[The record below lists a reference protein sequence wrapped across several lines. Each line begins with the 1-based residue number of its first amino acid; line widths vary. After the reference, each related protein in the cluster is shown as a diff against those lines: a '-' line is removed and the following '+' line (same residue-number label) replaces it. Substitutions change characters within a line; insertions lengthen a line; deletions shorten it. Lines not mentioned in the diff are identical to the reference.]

1 MKKLFLIILL
11 FSLSCNKDSSST
23 SDQKVASQSGDDNTS
38 VVDDSNSPDGDNNY
52 GGDYGGNY
60 GGTTGSYSGG
70 SGDGDNDSGSG
81 TDTSTTKSWTE
92 EFVDLVNA
100 HRSSIG
106 LRTLIHNDG
115 MADIARGHSEDMAS
129 GRVAFGHTGFSAR
142 CSEARSVLGGGNW
155 CAENVAAGQKTPQAA
170 FTSWMNSSG
179 HRANIESSKATHMGF
194 GYAKNSSGK
203 YYWTQIFLQ
212 N

>member
-11 FSLSCNKDSSST
+11 FTLSCNKDSSST
-23 SDQKVASQSGDDNTS
+23 SSETSAPSQTREPDSSTIDDGNDSGS
-38 VVDDSNSPDGDNNY
+38 
-52 GGDYGGNY
+52 
-60 GGTTGSYSGG
+60 TTGSYTNGG
-70 SGDGDNDSGSG
+70 SGSGGDDSGSG
-81 TDTSTTKSWTE
+81 APDTTNKTWTD

-100 HRSSIG
+100 HRSSMG
-106 LRTLIHNDG
+106 LRTLVNSDG
-115 MADIARGHSEDMAS
+115 MADIAREHSLDMAS
-129 GRVAFGHTGFSAR
+129 GRVAFGHTGFSGR
-142 CSEARSVLGGGNW
+142 CSEARAVLGGGNW